1 MGNSWIFLIATGVES
16 KNNGPGEGSQDSRP
30 MKLGSRQAVNVNFTE

>member
-1 MGNSWIFLIATGVES
+1 MDNSWIFLIVTGVKS
-16 KNNGPGEGSQDSRP
+16 KKNVAGEGSQDSRP